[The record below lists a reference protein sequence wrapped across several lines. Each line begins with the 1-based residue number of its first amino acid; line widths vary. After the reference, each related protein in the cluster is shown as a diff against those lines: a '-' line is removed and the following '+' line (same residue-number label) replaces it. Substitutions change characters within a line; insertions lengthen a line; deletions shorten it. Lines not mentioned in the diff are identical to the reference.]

1 MDGRAPAAQRG
12 LGAARQY
19 RNKKEHGHLGTTAY
33 LGLNFSFTSL
43 EPLYSTRDSTSRIH
57 RDRNDYQF
65 PTTTLGT
72 DYFFGY
78 HSGAHLLHLLCPEL
92 DARNKKQQ
100 RSLLCEVS
108 AEQFEGFL
116 ERNLRLKG
124 RLRHEQ
130 MGAGW
135 QSFERIRHG
144 LQDSNIRCPGEQQ
157 RH

>member
-1 MDGRAPAAQRG
+1 MNLLQWGRASAAKRG

-19 RNKKEHGHLGTTAY
+19 RYKKEHGYLGTT
-33 LGLNFSFTSL
+33 GLNFSLTSL
-43 EPLYSTRDSTSRIH
+43 EQLYSITRDSTSRSH
-57 RDRNDYQF
+57 RDRDDYQF

-78 HSGAHLLHLLCPEL
+78 HSGAYLLHLLCPEL

-100 RSLLCEVS
+100 GSLLCEVS

-116 ERNLRLKG
+116 ERNLRRKG

-135 QSFERIRHG
+135 
-144 LQDSNIRCPGEQQ
+144 
-157 RH
+157 